1 MKPNENFKLSVDDIE
16 LIERAFQKELN
27 RLSTQRI
34 THIESTIV
42 PAHKIDSVKEI
53 DAEVKRI
60 RDLLGRLYHQKNF
73 YRPKDK
79 IYVGG

>member
-42 PAHKIDSVKEI
+42 PEHKLESVKEI
-53 DAEVKRI
+53 DAEVKKI

-73 YRPKDK
+73 YRPSSG

>member
-1 MKPNENFKLSVDDIE
+1 MKPNENFKLNVNDIE

-27 RLSTQRI
+27 RLSTQRL
-34 THIESTIV
+34 THIESTII
-42 PAHKIDSVKEI
+42 PEHKLDSVKKI

-60 RDLLGRLYHQKNF
+60 RDLLGRIHHQKNF

-79 IYVGG
+79 LYVGG

>member
-16 LIERAFQKELN
+16 LIEHALQKELN

-34 THIESTIV
+34 THIQSTIK
-42 PAHKIDSVKEI
+42 PEHELDSVKKI